1 MKELI
6 EARCLFNIAQYVVMF
21 YGMIFRKQAEGKIN
35 PFTPEFETQVIANW
49 MEAEEVCEQCYTTYI
64 NTKQIYKLK
73 RLAKELKFEL
83 KVCELKMNLRRVIKS
98 INSLQK

>member
-6 EARCLFNIAQYVVMF
+6 EARCLLNIAQYVVMF
-21 YGMIFRKQAEGKIN
+21 YGMIFRKQEEGKIN
-35 PFTPEFETQVIANW
+35 PFKPEFETQVMANW

-73 RLAKELKFEL
+73 RLARRIRLELKL
-83 KVCELKMNLRRVIKS
+83 YRLKMKLRRIIKS
-98 INSLQK
+98 ITQK